1 MKSLRCAAALSYRC
15 IPQKSSRLESAAIR
29 EPSMH
34 CFLKR
39 RSEQYV
45 NSFISTSHGC
55 ETFNRKF
62 VQTSSESSSREFDL
76 RRHVSSVHLE
86 RVVQTGL
93 TGVLLGE
100 TKVYRHQRIIRT
112 RSDEMKITNVH
123 LPPVWSDRSCSRPM
137 RRGDCCW
144 HFRPVGNESR
154 KTSRVN
160 KNDVSVGEIT

>member
-1 MKSLRCAAALSYRC
+1 MKSLRCAAVLSYRC

-29 EPSMH
+29 EPSTR

-39 RSEQYV
+39 RSEQCV
-45 NSFISTSHGC
+45 NTFISTSHGC

-62 VQTSSESSSREFDL
+62 VQTSSESRRREFDL
-76 RRHVSSVHLE
+76 RSHVSSVHLE

-100 TKVYRHQRIIRT
+100 MKVYRHQRIIWT
-112 RSDEMKITNVH
+112 RSDEMKIINVH

-144 HFRPVGNESR
+144 HFHPNGNKSGE
-154 KTSRVN
+154 TSRVN
-160 KNDVSVGEIT
+160 KNVVNVGEIT